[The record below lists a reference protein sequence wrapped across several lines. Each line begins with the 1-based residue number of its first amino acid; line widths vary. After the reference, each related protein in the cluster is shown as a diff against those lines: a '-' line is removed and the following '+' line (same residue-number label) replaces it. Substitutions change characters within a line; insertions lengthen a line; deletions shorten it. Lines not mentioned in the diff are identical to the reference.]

1 MYPKAQCFSGQGIAM
16 LVLCNGMPR
25 SASTWSYNV
34 AMALLR
40 HTAQE
45 VYGGYDENL
54 HRFLRGLPAS
64 CAHAVLK
71 CHSLDAAGLGLA
83 QLQAAKVIYTWR
95 DLADATASFMTMF
108 DVDFER
114 AIAVMSSSL
123 DLYRRHRSNGALI
136 LSYEAITRQPTESVA
151 AVASYLNVAERQEL
165 IAEIAEAN
173 SFGRMREKV
182 KEISSLDYAE
192 RLVRH
197 ERTLDIDAA
206 RCDRS
211 DLYDPETLLHLDHI
225 RDGST
230 GYGAGRLNQGQL
242 RRLEELL
249 REKRELGHRVA
260 SPPSQSCRTLNM
272 VASETME

>member
-1 MYPKAQCFSGQGIAM
+1 M

-25 SASTWSYNV
+25 SASTWSYNI

-40 HTAQE
+40 HTAE
-45 VYGGYDENL
+45 EIYGGCDENL

-64 CAHAVLK
+64 CVHAVLK
-71 CHSLDAAGLGLA
+71 CHELDAAGLGLA
-83 QLQAAKVIYTWR
+83 QLQTAKVIYTWR

-108 DVDFER
+108 NVDFEHT
-114 AIAVMSSSL
+114 ISVMSSSL

-151 AVASYLNVAERQEL
+151 AVASYLNVAARQQL
-165 IAEIAEAN
+165 ITEIAEAN
-173 SFGRMREKV
+173 SFDRMREKV
-182 KEISSLDYAE
+182 KEISTLDYAE

-197 ERTLDIDAA
+197 KIGYV
-206 RCDRS
+206 
-211 DLYDPETLLHLDHI
+211 YDPETLLLLDHI

-230 GYGAGRLNQGQL
+230 GYGAGRLNQDQL

-249 REKRELGHRVA
+249 REKGDLGRQAA
-260 SPPSQSCRTLNM
+260 SPSRRSCRSLNM
-272 VASETME
+272 VAPETME

>member
-1 MYPKAQCFSGQGIAM
+1 M
-16 LVLCNGMPR
+16 LVLCNGIPR

-34 AMALLR
+34 AMAVLR
-40 HTAQE
+40 HSARE

-54 HRFLRGLPAS
+54 HRFLGSLPPS
-64 CAHAVLK
+64 CVHAVLK
-71 CHSLDAAGLGLA
+71 CHSLDTAGLGLA

-108 DVDFER
+108 DVDFEH

-123 DLYRRHRSNGALI
+123 DLYRNHRNNGALI
-136 LSYEAITRQPTESVA
+136 LSYQGITQKPAESVA
-151 AVASYLNVAERQEL
+151 AIASYLNVAASQEL

-182 KEISSLDYAE
+182 KEISSLDYDGCLI
-192 RLVRH
+192 RRD
-197 ERTLDIDAA
+197 RT
-206 RCDRS
+206 S
-211 DLYDPETLLHLDHI
+211 YDPETLLNLHHI

-230 GYGAGRLNQGQL
+230 GYGSGRLNQSQL

-249 REKRELGHRVA
+249 REKGPLGENYRA
-260 SPPSQSCRTLNM
+260 GT
-272 VASETME
+272 SETTE

>member
-1 MYPKAQCFSGQGIAM
+1 M

-54 HRFLRGLPAS
+54 HRFLCGLPAS
-64 CAHAVLK
+64 CVHAVLK

-83 QLQAAKVIYTWR
+83 QVQAAKVIYTWR
-95 DLADATASFMTMF
+95 DLADATVSFMTMF
-108 DVDFER
+108 DVDFEHT
-114 AIAVMSSSL
+114 IAVMSSSL
-123 DLYRRHRSNGALI
+123 DLYLRHRSNGALI
-136 LSYEAITRQPTESVA
+136 LSYEAITHQPTESVA
-151 AVASYLNVAERQEL
+151 GMAAYLNVAAHQEL
-165 IAEIAEAN
+165 FAEIAEAN

-182 KEISSLDYAE
+182 EQISTLDYAE

-197 ERTLDIDAA
+197 DRTSYTDAA

-211 DLYDPETLLHLDHI
+211 YVYDPETLFQLNHI

-230 GYGAGRLNQGQL
+230 GYGASRLNQGQL

-249 REKRELGHRVA
+249 REKGDLGFAARSVMPDA
-260 SPPSQSCRTLNM
+260 
-272 VASETME
+272 

>member
-1 MYPKAQCFSGQGIAM
+1 M

-40 HTAQE
+40 NSGPE
-45 VYGGYDENL
+45 VFGGYDENL
-54 HRFLRGLPAS
+54 HRFLCGLPAS
-64 CAHAVLK
+64 CVHAVLK

-83 QLQAAKVIYTWR
+83 QVHAAKVVYTWR

-108 DVDFER
+108 DVDFEHVV
-114 AIAVMSSSL
+114 AVMSSSL
-123 DLYRRHRSNGALI
+123 DLYRRHRRNGALI
-136 LSYEAITRQPTESVA
+136 LSYEAITHKPTDSVA
-151 AVASYLNVAERQEL
+151 AIAAHLNVAAHQEL
-165 IAEIAEAN
+165 IAQIAEAN

-182 KEISSLDYAE
+182 EEISTLDYAE

-197 ERTLDIDAA
+197 DRTSYTDAA

-211 DLYDPETLLHLDHI
+211 YVYDPETLYQLNHI

-230 GYGAGRLNQGQL
+230 GYGASRLSQDQL

-249 REKRELGHRVA
+249 REKGDLGIA
-260 SPPSQSCRTLNM
+260 ALSGTPD
-272 VASETME
+272 A

>member
-1 MYPKAQCFSGQGIAM
+1 M

-34 AMALLR
+34 AISLLR
-40 HTAQE
+40 HTEQE
-45 VYGGYDENL
+45 VCGGYDENL
-54 HRFLRGLPAS
+54 HRFLCGLPAA
-64 CAHAVLK
+64 CVHAVLK
-71 CHSLDAAGLGLA
+71 CHSLDDAGLRLA

-108 DVDFER
+108 DFAFEE
-114 AIAVMSSSL
+114 IISIMSSSL
-123 DLYRRHRSNGALI
+123 DLFLQHRSNGALI
-136 LSYEAITRQPTESVA
+136 LSYETITQQPTESVA
-151 AVASYLNVAERQEL
+151 AVASYLDVAPGQEL
-165 IAEIAEAN
+165 VAEIAEAN

-182 KEISSLDYAE
+182 KELGKLDHAE

-197 ERTLDIDAA
+197 ERTSYIDAA
-206 RCDRS
+206 RS

-230 GYGAGRLNQGQL
+230 GYGAGRLNPSQL

-249 REKRELGHRVA
+249 REKGDLGVNALSITPDAQNGRF
-260 SPPSQSCRTLNM
+260 
-272 VASETME
+272 